1 MLFVR
6 QIDVN
11 AIDLISGTITTTI
24 TMSFK
29 VQTTPIIR
37 SSISKQIAE
46 QLREAI
52 VSGRFKIG
60 DRLPTEDE
68 LAQRY
73 GVSRPSV
80 REALKRL
87 AAQNLVRA
95 RRGPSGGNFVVQPS
109 YEELA
114 GSLSGAAT
122 LLVGMGALDIVE
134 IIDARRILQGGCL
147 EHAVKNATAAHIADI
162 QTALERQRA
171 PKISDEA
178 FCQADVAFH
187 RALVDSAGNGMVRF
201 VMYTVIEA
209 LIPVT
214 NMIVTV
220 VRERSDIISLH
231 EEMLQHLIDRNSV
244 LLNQSMN
251 KLLDYLLGK
260 FELAS
265 QR

>member
-1 MLFVR
+1 MQESSIV
-6 QIDVN
+6 
-11 AIDLISGTITTTI
+11 
-24 TMSFK
+24 K
-29 VQTTPIIR
+29 

-109 YEELA
+109 YEALA
-114 GSLSGAAT
+114 ESLSASAT
-122 LLVGMGALDIVE
+122 LLVGMGALEIEE
-134 IIDARRILQGGCL
+134 IIEARRMLQSGCL
-147 EHAVKNATAAHIADI
+147 KLAIENATEEQIADI
-162 QTALERQRA
+162 ETALQRQKN
-171 PKISDEA
+171 PQIDDQA

-187 RALVDSAGNGMVRF
+187 RALVDAAGNGMIKF

-209 LIPVT
+209 LVPLT
-214 NMIVTV
+214 NMVVSV

-231 EEMLQHLIDRNSV
+231 EQILEQLRRQNSEDLILS
-244 LLNQSMN
+244 LNALM
-251 KLLDYLLGK
+251 DYLLEK
-260 FELAS
+260 FEIAS
-265 QR
+265 QRNAVRKS

>member
-1 MLFVR
+1 MQELSIV
-6 QIDVN
+6 
-11 AIDLISGTITTTI
+11 
-24 TMSFK
+24 K
-29 VQTTPIIR
+29 

-95 RRGPSGGNFVVQPS
+95 RRGPAGGNFVIQPS
-109 YEELA
+109 YEALA
-114 GSLSGAAT
+114 ESLSASAT
-122 LLVGMGALDIVE
+122 LLVGMGVLEIEE
-134 IIDARRILQGGCL
+134 IIEARRMLQGGCL
-147 EHAVKNATAAHIADI
+147 KLAVENATEDQISDLEIAL
-162 QTALERQRA
+162 QRQRD
-171 PKISDEA
+171 PDIDDQA
-178 FCQADVAFH
+178 FCQSDVEFH
-187 RALVDSAGNGMVRF
+187 RALVDAAGNGMLRF

-209 LIPVT
+209 LVPLT
-214 NMIVTV
+214 NMVVSV

-231 EEMLQHLIDRNSV
+231 EQILEHLRRRNSEE
-244 LLNQSMN
+244 LILTLNALM
-251 KLLDYLLGK
+251 DYLLEK
-260 FELAS
+260 FEIAS
-265 QR
+265 QRNTTRKS